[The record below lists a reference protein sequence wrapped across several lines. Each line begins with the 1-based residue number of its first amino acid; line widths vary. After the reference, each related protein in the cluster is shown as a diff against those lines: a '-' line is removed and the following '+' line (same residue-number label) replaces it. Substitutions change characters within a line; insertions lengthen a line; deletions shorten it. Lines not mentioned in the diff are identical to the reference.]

1 MTRQRT
7 LITLSITCLLAF
19 MAGCKQDSSTPI
31 EPVQSSLLTY
41 QPKGTISGL
50 IKNAITAT
58 PVAGA
63 VISVGY
69 EGGVQ
74 TTTSDVAGA
83 YSFANVPAG
92 QYQIVNGTAVATGT
106 YIMTVSLVDYNSK
119 QTDPNKKYRDYYYSN
134 VTIKFTSLAPGDSL
148 AVSDLVGN
156 THLDISYLNTLL
168 YRGRL
173 LIRINSRW
181 QTRW

>member
-1 MTRQRT
+1 
-7 LITLSITCLLAF
+7 

-50 IKNAITAT
+50 IKNAVTAT

-74 TTTSDVAGA
+74 TTTSDAAGA
-83 YSFANVPAG
+83 
-92 QYQIVNGTAVATGT
+92 
-106 YIMTVSLVDYNSK
+106 
-119 QTDPNKKYRDYYYSN
+119 
-134 VTIKFTSLAPGDSL
+134 
-148 AVSDLVGN
+148 
-156 THLDISYLNTLL
+156 
-168 YRGRL
+168 
-173 LIRINSRW
+173 
-181 QTRW
+181 